1 MPKFDAAIFDLDGT
15 LFDSMGI
22 WNKIDI
28 DFLSRRS
35 LVPDSDYMEKIGAM
49 TETEIALYTIKT
61 YSLSDTPEELI
72 KEWNDMAIYEYTHN
86 IPLKPH
92 AFEYIKKLKSQGIKL
107 ASATSSNRALYEPA
121 MKRNGIF
128 DFFDLV
134 TSANHIS
141 ISKTSPLFYKR
152 ISDMLGVKAER
163 CIVFEDVLT
172 AARSAKNAG
181 MAVCGVFDEAARQN
195 EKSLRSLSD
204 FFIYSFADAPDIF
217 NPNRS
222 KI

>member
-28 DFLSRRS
+28 DFLSKRS
-35 LVPDSDYMEKIGAM
+35 LVPDDDYMEKIAAM

-61 YSLSDTPEELI
+61 YSLSDTPDDLI

-86 IPLKPH
+86 IPLKHH
-92 AFEYIKKLKSQGIKL
+92 AFEYLQKLKSQGIKL
-107 ASATSSNRALYEPA
+107 ASATSSNRVLYEPA

-134 TSANHIS
+134 TSANHINT
-141 ISKTSPLFYKR
+141 SKTSPLFYKR

-163 CIVFEDVLT
+163 CIVFEDVLA

-195 EKSLRSLSD
+195 EESLKSLSD

-217 NPNRS
+217 NLNRS